1 MTKTKIFRRF
11 VVLCMAFCLCIS
23 STAMSAFAMEADT
36 TDTSLVAEENTEA
49 ITPRSNSLVFY
60 SGGTAHVYLTK
71 LNANTTFKKYTG
83 IGTDGAIVNLRFTN
97 DSTGAVYML
106 SFRIDNAYLS
116 EPMGI
121 TVPAGNYTVTQAY
134 ASASYSKITIN
145 FI

>member
-1 MTKTKIFRRF
+1 MSKTKLFRRF
-11 VVLCMAFCLCIS
+11 VVLCMVFCLCIS
-23 STAMSAFAMEADT
+23 STAMSAFAMETNTADE
-36 TDTSLVAEENTEA
+36 SLVTEENNEA

-71 LNANTTFKKYTG
+71 LTANSTYKYYTG
-83 IGTDGAIVNLRFTN
+83 VGTDGAIVNLRFTN

-121 TVPAGNYTVTQAY
+121 NVPAGNYTVTQAF

-145 FI
+145 FL